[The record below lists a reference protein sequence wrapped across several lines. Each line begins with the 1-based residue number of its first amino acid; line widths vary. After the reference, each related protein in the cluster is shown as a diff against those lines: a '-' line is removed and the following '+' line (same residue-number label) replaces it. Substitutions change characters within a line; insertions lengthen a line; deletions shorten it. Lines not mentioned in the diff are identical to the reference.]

1 MAWTKAVKDEI
12 DRKSADV
19 DFLKDIADQDWLQSP
34 SSYWG
39 SVGGSETVRSIF
51 ATGWRVQTS
60 TTAPTW
66 VRRNRSC
73 TRVT

>member
-12 DRKSADV
+12 DRNSADV
-19 DFLKDIADQDWLQSP
+19 DFLKDIADQDWLP
-34 SSYWG
+34 EPVELLALG
-39 SVGGSETVRSIF
+39 RGSETVRSIF